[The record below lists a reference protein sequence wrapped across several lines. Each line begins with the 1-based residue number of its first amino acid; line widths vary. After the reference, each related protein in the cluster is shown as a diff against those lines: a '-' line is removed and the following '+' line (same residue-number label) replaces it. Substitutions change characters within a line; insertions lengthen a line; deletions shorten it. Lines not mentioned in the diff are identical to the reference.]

1 MTAPLSNPYAVR
13 ATLAALTELFDRAQ
27 AARHVLRIPYS
38 IRAIALECRSRDCT
52 TIGRRQSNNLTDSL
66 AASMIL
72 LLRLIA
78 VVGARLPPAAV
89 QWRIAVLALATV
101 VPAELVGQA
110 WAENSEIGVRRSA
123 ERTSFTDAEITEGFF
138 KVAFGAEMQIGPRAE
153 RIRKFAGAARVYVV
167 NRGVPDRRGE
177 VAAVVADIRAHVH
190 HLDLAM
196 TDDRSSANVV
206 VTLVHKRDFKQTVRS
221 VFGSDRAA
229 QIERLLSPQC
239 LSGFAKDQRYRISRA
254 EVILPVD
261 AGEFMFYDCAYEELL
276 QALGPI
282 NDDSSV
288 PWTMFNDDVQ
298 MGFFDRYDQY
308 LLNILYDPSVRPGMT
323 RLEVGLLLPQ
333 ILPSVRAWVTA
344 ANASTDADRHL
355 ASDAR

>member
-1 MTAPLSNPYAVR
+1 
-13 ATLAALTELFDRAQ
+13 
-27 AARHVLRIPYS
+27 
-38 IRAIALECRSRDCT
+38 
-52 TIGRRQSNNLTDSL
+52 
-66 AASMIL
+66 MIL
-72 LLRLIA
+72 LGRLIA
-78 VVGARLPPAAV
+78 IVGARLPPVAAAC
-89 QWRIAVLALATV
+89 RIAVLVSAGILPV
-101 VPAELVGQA
+101 QLVGHAQA
-110 WAENSEIGVRRSA
+110 ESPEISMRRSA
-123 ERTSFTDAEITEGFF
+123 ERTSFTDGEITEGFL
-138 KVAFGAEMQIGPRAE
+138 KVAFGAEMQVGPRDE
-153 RIRKFAGAARVYVV
+153 RIRKFDGAARVYVV
-167 NRGVPDRRGE
+167 NRGAPDRRRE
-177 VAAVVADIRAHVH
+177 VAAVVADIRAHVN

-196 TDDRSSANVV
+196 TDDHASANVV

-221 VFGSDRAA
+221 RFGSKRAA

>member
-1 MTAPLSNPYAVR
+1 
-13 ATLAALTELFDRAQ
+13 
-27 AARHVLRIPYS
+27 
-38 IRAIALECRSRDCT
+38 
-52 TIGRRQSNNLTDSL
+52 
-66 AASMIL
+66 MIL
-72 LLRLIA
+72 LPRVIA
-78 VVGARLPPAAV
+78 IVGAGLPPVAV
-89 QWRIAVLALATV
+89 ACRIAVLMSAGILSV
-101 VPAELVGQA
+101 QLVGHAQ
-110 WAENSEIGVRRSA
+110 AENPEISMRRSA
-123 ERTSFTDAEITEGFF
+123 ERTSFTDGEITEGFL
-138 KVAFGAEMQIGPRAE
+138 KVAFGAEMQVGPRDE
-153 RIRKFAGAARVYVV
+153 RIRKFEGAARVYVV
-167 NRGVPDRRGE
+167 NRGAPDRRRE
-177 VAAVVADIRAHVH
+177 VAAVVADIRAHVN

-196 TDDRSSANVV
+196 TDDRASANVV
-206 VTLVHKRDFKQTVRS
+206 VTLVHKRDFKQTVSSR
-221 VFGSDRAA
+221 FGSKRAG

-323 RLEVGLLLPQ
+323 KQEVGLLLPQ
-333 ILPSVRAWVTA
+333 ILPSVRAWVSA
-344 ANASTDADRHL
+344 ANAPTDADRHL
-355 ASDAR
+355 ASGGR

>member
-1 MTAPLSNPYAVR
+1 
-13 ATLAALTELFDRAQ
+13 
-27 AARHVLRIPYS
+27 
-38 IRAIALECRSRDCT
+38 
-52 TIGRRQSNNLTDSL
+52 
-66 AASMIL
+66 MIL

-78 VVGARLPPAAV
+78 IVGAHPPSAAV
-89 QWRIAVLALATV
+89 LWRIAVFVLAIVL
-101 VPAELVGQA
+101 PAELVGQA
-110 WAENSEIGVRRSA
+110 RAENSEIGMRRSA

-138 KVAFGAEMQIGPRAE
+138 KIAFGAEMQVGPRAE

-177 VAAVVADIRAHVH
+177 VAAVVADIRAHVN

-221 VFGSDRAA
+221 VFGSERAA

-239 LSGFAKDQRYRISRA
+239 LSGFAKDPGYRISRA

-308 LLNILYDPSVRPGMT
+308 LLNILYDPRVRPGMT
-323 RLEVGLLLPQ
+323 KQEVGSLLPQ
-333 ILPSVRAWVTA
+333 ILPTVRAWVSRT
-344 ANASTDADRHL
+344 NASGGLDPHI
-355 ASDAR
+355 ASSAP